1 DLDADQRP
9 AVFQDDTPRLEAGRD
24 RAARLQDG
32 LDDVDAGKP
41 AADAGQLRADPFTLV
56 PEPMAFDAL
65 RLLSVEEEGAAALGV
80 SRPHQGRLGELLLFS
95 GGAFSPK
102 MHLEHHGPSA
112 LSRFPTRERRRDLH
126 EQTIDALAERRRKP
140 VGIGLEGKG
149 LVTAM
154 SQTAVE

>member
-1 DLDADQRP
+1 MTLFDGSLHQVMLLALVVAQREYLVGFLDLDADQRP

-95 GGAFSPK
+95 G
-102 MHLEHHGPSA
+102 
-112 LSRFPTRERRRDLH
+112 
-126 EQTIDALAERRRKP
+126 
-140 VGIGLEGKG
+140 
-149 LVTAM
+149 
-154 SQTAVE
+154 